1 MAQEV
6 NVDFSDD
13 FLGLIFDGEIDD
25 GTFIDPDVVD
35 EALYPDK
42 PQNHGY
48 EFTNMFNLGEAVDLT
63 DKVVSEYGFDDDMNF
78 IGFTILST
86 DNKQESFLAYPNAH
100 IAAAGEVDSRLVE
113 AYDTTRV
120 IGFRTTKQ
128 CRQAKL
134 LKNKM
139 KKAHE
144 DDSFLIHAKTAT
156 SSNVS
161 ALTVRRRLQEHRLKT
176 IKPA

>member
-13 FLGLIFDGEIDD
+13 FLGLIFDGEMDD

-48 EFTNMFNLGEAVDLT
+48 EFTSMFNLGEAVDLT

-134 LKNKM
+134 LKSIQPIYYSRDEDIC
-139 KKAHE
+139 KKV
-144 DDSFLIHAKTAT
+144 LQPI
-156 SSNVS
+156 SSVMY
-161 ALTVRRRLQEHRLKT
+161 E
-176 IKPA
+176 